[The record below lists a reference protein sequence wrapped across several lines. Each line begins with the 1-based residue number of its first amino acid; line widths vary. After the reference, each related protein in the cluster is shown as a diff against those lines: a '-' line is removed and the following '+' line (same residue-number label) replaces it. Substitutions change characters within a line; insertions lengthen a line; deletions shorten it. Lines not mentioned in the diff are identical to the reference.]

1 MYNNIVS
8 ISSKTIISVA
18 LQTFQSVKYIRM
30 LLPFLLDLK
39 RENEV
44 LWAKLD
50 WYRKIEAKELG
61 KT

>member
-1 MYNNIVS
+1 MYNNMVS
-8 ISSKTIISVA
+8 ISSKTIISIA

-39 RENEV
+39 RENKV